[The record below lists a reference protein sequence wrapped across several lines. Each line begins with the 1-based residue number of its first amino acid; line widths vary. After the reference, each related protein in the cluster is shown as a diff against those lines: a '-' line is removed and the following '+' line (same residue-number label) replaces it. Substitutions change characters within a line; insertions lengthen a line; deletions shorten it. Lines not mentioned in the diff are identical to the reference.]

1 MAQLIKL
8 NDYISRYELDL
19 SRYTS
24 LFVRLKK
31 RRWESMLEFENKN
44 QIGQNKMEDLKRTFL
59 DQLFISQIKWASST
73 ITEKSYPH
81 SSVYSDVQLRKL
93 LQRFPDTFLLM
104 YNPIFQL
111 KKAKVQLEVLMVTPS
126 KVICMSFLDDEDH
139 ALFIGTQGHF
149 WQKKTQNDEKK
160 VLNPVISV
168 RRMDKVIK
176 QIFQISEIQLPIEKV
191 IIAENGY
198 ITHQHPPDDIRLIDK
213 QNYESWLYE
222 LKSYISPLKM
232 MQFRAAKELLDRST
246 RTSVR
251 RGSRAVGLA
260 DL

>member
-8 NDYISRYELDL
+8 NDYISRYETDL

-31 RRWESMLEFENKN
+31 RRWDSMLEYEIKN
-44 QIGQNKMEDLKRTFL
+44 QSAPNEVEDLKRTFL

-81 SSVYSDVQLRKL
+81 SSLYSDVRLRKL

-111 KKAKVQLEVLMVTPS
+111 KKAKVQLEVIMVTPS
-126 KVICMSFLDDEDH
+126 KVICMSFLDDEDN
-139 ALFIGTQGHF
+139 AFFIGSQEHF
-149 WQKKTQNDEKK
+149 WQKKTQNGENK
-160 VLNPVISV
+160 VLNPIISV

-176 QIFQISEIQLPIEKV
+176 QIFQTNDTELPIEKV

-198 ITHQHPPDDIRLIDK
+198 ITHQNPPDDVRFIDK
-213 QNYESWLYE
+213 QNYETWLTE
-222 LKSYISPLKM
+222 LKSYNTPLKM
-232 MQFRAAKELLDRST
+232 MQFRAARALLEKSV

-251 RGSRAVGLA
+251 RSYGVGGSH
-260 DL
+260 D